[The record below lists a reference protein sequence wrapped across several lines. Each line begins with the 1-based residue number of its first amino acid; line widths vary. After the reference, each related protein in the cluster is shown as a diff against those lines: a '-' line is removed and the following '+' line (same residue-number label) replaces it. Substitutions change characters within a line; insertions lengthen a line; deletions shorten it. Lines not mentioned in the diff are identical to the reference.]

1 MKAIGIKRAIRQEG
15 AEKPEVAS
23 KEARYPGPGVF
34 LIRHANTAL
43 NSPDPGKEKI
53 RGHLN
58 PPLDA
63 SGVQQSKEIANHA
76 SATIRPEVVLSSDL
90 QRATHT
96 ADQIAQT
103 ANTEAFKSS
112 TFRPWDLGE
121 LQGKPAEAA
130 ASVIADHSKAENR
143 NKDVPGG
150 ESFNDFSSR
159 FLGGLEKVMQHVEDT
174 GQCIAI
180 VTHYRDL
187 KLAQAWM
194 DADRKGFDEKT
205 FATNDTPTGSIM
217 RIFPKGKD
225 WDYEMLKEVPGA
237 AEGKGAENKTA
248 GNGSAGGRAV

>member
-1 MKAIGIKRAIRQEG
+1 MKSIGIKRAIRQEG

-63 SGVQQSKEIANHA
+63 SGIQQSKEIAGHA

-103 ANTEAFKSS
+103 AGTDAFKSS
-112 TFRPWDLGE
+112 TFRPWDLGDA
-121 LQGKPAEAA
+121 QGKPAADAA
-130 ASVIADHSKAENR
+130 DMVALHAKPENR

-159 FLGGLEKVMQHVEDT
+159 FLGGLEKVMAHVEQT
-174 GQCIAI
+174 GQCVAV

-217 RIFPKGKD
+217 RIFPRGKD

-237 AEGKGAENKTA
+237 AEPKAESA
-248 GNGSAGGRAV
+248 RNGDAGGRAV